1 MTMQRL
7 QQRYH
12 RSIVIPTMTTFSNI
26 DKSPRLSP
34 LLNTRTTTIIAT
46 IIVTITTIMQV
57 YRRKFRKRRTESRKR
72 EIKSL
77 LFANSNHSHHQQH
90 QSSLFHNNHN
100 NNFLKRECEKK
111 QVATCLEWENEKSVW
126 SVTSSSVCCW
136 VFNDILSNGVN
147 GFNWTL
153 HSSRERTTANEESCS
168 LHVNEFWT
176 FWPKMVIYNYPTDDN
191 GQTSNKFWTCALFR
205 SGGTQ
210 QRKFPGAH
218 TSSDTKK
225 CGASLDVWHLWTF
238 KGFVVK
244 RSSLHNDK
252 HATMSAEII
261 DVMLVD
267 RGEGDCQAGPFR
279 TLQQ

>member
-1 MTMQRL
+1 MITATMQRM
-7 QQRYH
+7 QQRYHH

-26 DKSPRLSP
+26 DKSPKLSP
-34 LLNTRTTTIIAT
+34 LPNTRT
-46 IIVTITTIMQV
+46 TTIMQV
-57 YRRKFRKRRTESRKR
+57 YRRKSRKRRTESRKR

-77 LFANSNHSHHQQH
+77 LFDNSNQQHHHHHQLQYH
-90 QSSLFHNNHN
+90 QQQLQSSLFHNNNHN
-100 NNFLKRECEKK
+100 HNFHKRECEKNK
-111 QVATCLEWENEKSVW
+111 FFGMREWENERKKESDI
-126 SVTSSSVCCW
+126 VC
-136 VFNDILSNGVN
+136 VVIIGVV
-147 GFNWTL
+147 GYSMIFYQTGCEWGQLDASFLQGEDQWFTQMK
-153 HSSRERTTANEESCS
+153 SCS

-225 CGASLDVWHLWTF
+225 CAASLDVWHLWTF

-244 RSSLHNDK
+244 RSSL
-252 HATMSAEII
+252 
-261 DVMLVD
+261 
-267 RGEGDCQAGPFR
+267 
-279 TLQQ
+279 QQ